1 MTTRIERSALVSH
14 SAEQMFDLI
23 DAIELYPGQF
33 GWCKGAEVI
42 LREPNRVVAKLD
54 IGISAFKTWFKT
66 ENTLDRPK
74 QISMH
79 LLEGPFKSLEGI
91 WHFKPLAENACKVTL
106 ELQFEPSSPLMA
118 VGVKMGLQAMA
129 DQMVNDFVRAANRQT
144 AT

>member
-1 MTTRIERSALVSH
+1 
-14 SAEQMFDLI
+14 
-23 DAIELYPGQF
+23 
-33 GWCKGAEVI
+33 
-42 LREPNRVVAKLD
+42 
-54 IGISAFKTWFKT
+54 
-66 ENTLDRPK
+66 
-74 QISMH
+74 